1 MAKIEMKASD
11 LCELYILLE
20 MYGQTYGTTEG
31 IRDLTEAVKAKCREQ
46 GITDIRN
53 PKNAGRKKVHGQETE
68 SEILELRR
76 QGLTMRQIA
85 QETNVSAGYVSK
97 LIKKHMNR

>member
-1 MAKIEMKASD
+1 MTRIEMRASD

-46 GITDIRN
+46 GITEIRN
-53 PKNAGRKKVHGQETE
+53 SRKAGRPKTITAEQDAEIMNLRAAGKTIRAIAAETGVSRAYVHQ
-68 SEILELRR
+68 
-76 QGLTMRQIA
+76 
-85 QETNVSAGYVSK
+85 
-97 LIKKHMNR
+97 LISGHMK